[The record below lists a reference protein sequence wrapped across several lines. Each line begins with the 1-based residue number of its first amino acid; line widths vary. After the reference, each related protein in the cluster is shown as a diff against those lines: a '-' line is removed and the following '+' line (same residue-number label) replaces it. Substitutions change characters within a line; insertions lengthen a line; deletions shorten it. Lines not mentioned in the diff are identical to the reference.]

1 MAPVDAAHFRQLL
14 GRFAT
19 GVAVLATRDSSG
31 GPVGMTVNTL
41 TSVSLDPPLILV
53 CVDRLHET
61 HAALLTADH
70 FVVSVLASDQE
81 AISRR
86 FATGDARF
94 AGVGYQLTDRG
105 VAVVDGALAHLE
117 CDVYERHPAGDHTV
131 FFGRVV
137 GGAVSERRPLLY
149 YRSGYSSLSG

>member
-19 GVAVLATRDSSG
+19 GVGVLATRDAAGS
-31 GPVGMTVNTL
+31 PVGMTVNSL

-53 CVDRLHET
+53 CVDRQHET
-61 HAALLTADH
+61 HAALLDAEY
-70 FVVSVLASDQE
+70 FVVSMLASGQE

-94 AGVGYQLTDRG
+94 DGIGYRLSDRG
-105 VAVVDGALAHLE
+105 LAVLDGALAYLE
-117 CDVYERHPAGDHTV
+117 CEVYERHEAGDHTV
-131 FFGRVV
+131 FFGRVI
-137 GGAVSERRPLLY
+137 GGDVTERSPLLY
-149 YRSGYSSLSG
+149 YRGGYSSLRG

>member
-1 MAPVDAAHFRQLL
+1 MASVDAAHFRQLL

-19 GVAVLATRDSSG
+19 GVAVLATRDASG

-41 TSVSLDPPLILV
+41 TSVSLDPPLVLV

-61 HAALLTADH
+61 HTALLTTDH

-94 AGVGYQLTDRG
+94 DGVGYRLNDRG
-105 VAVVDGALAHLE
+105 VPVLDGVLAHLE
-117 CDVYERHPAGDHTV
+117 CDVYERHLAGDHTV

-149 YRSGYSSLSG
+149 YRGGYSSLSG